1 MLIAP
6 IIVID
11 CPLVFGSSIR
21 IPSLSHTLEGA
32 YHRLNVVSSMY
43 TISTSGQCM
52 MVRSKA
58 WENYCC
64 YAHNSFCLSFFER
77 YTIFGLMYFA
87 PNSRY
92 TRHTV
97 IADSFGRFSSLL
109 ISSAR
114 CSKLRCRCSIRVLG
128 FAMYTRS
135 EYESIFTTPLLQ
147 TREITRFPCYNQRL
161 MIMYCVLGL
170 TPVIRKTSLEV

>member
-21 IPSLSHTLEGA
+21 IPSLSHTLDGA
-32 YHRLNVVSSMY
+32 CHRLNVVSSMY
-43 TISTSGQCM
+43 TISTSGQFM
-52 MVRSKA
+52 IVRRKA
-58 WENYCC
+58 CENYCC
-64 YAHNSFCLSFFER
+64 YPHNYFCLSFFEW
-77 YTIFGLMYFA
+77 YTILGLMYFA

-97 IADSFGRFSSLL
+97 IADSLGRFSSLL

-114 CSKLRCRCSIRVLG
+114 CSKLRCRCFIRVLG
-128 FAMYTRS
+128 YSQCTLDQSTRAS
-135 EYESIFTTPLLQ
+135 SQPLSCRREKSLASHATT
-147 TREITRFPCYNQRL
+147 
-161 MIMYCVLGL
+161 
-170 TPVIRKTSLEV
+170 SA